1 MDICGILVVVYF
13 IVGIILTLYW
23 FKTDYAE
30 SYKSSVEDG
39 TEEKGMTC
47 IFLLKR
53 PPGDL
58 MWTSASMT
66 RWKTFMMQSE
76 KPIIRC

>member
-13 IVGIILTLYW
+13 IVGVILALYW

-30 SYKSSVEDG
+30 SYKSSVENG

-47 IFLLKR
+47 IFLLLLIIFWPIKLVRNLIKKR
-53 PPGDL
+53 
-58 MWTSASMT
+58 
-66 RWKTFMMQSE
+66 R
-76 KPIIRC
+76 I

>member
-47 IFLLKR
+47 IFLLLLIIFWPIKLVRNLNKKR
-53 PPGDL
+53 
-58 MWTSASMT
+58 
-66 RWKTFMMQSE
+66 R
-76 KPIIRC
+76 I

>member
-13 IVGIILTLYW
+13 IVGVILALYW

-47 IFLLKR
+47 IFLLLLIIFWPIKLVRNLIKKR
-53 PPGDL
+53 
-58 MWTSASMT
+58 
-66 RWKTFMMQSE
+66 R
-76 KPIIRC
+76 I